1 MDRFPTSR
9 ARFRASL
16 RRVVGLGG
24 TVLGL
29 LGGSHRG
36 SAAEPHWAFQP
47 VRDPAPPAV
56 RDADWCRDPL
66 DRFILARLEESGRRP
81 APEADRRTLAR
92 RVTYDLTGLP
102 PTAEEVDAFER
113 DPDPD
118 AYGRLVDRLLASP
131 RYGEHWGRRW
141 LDVVRYADTAG
152 ETADYPVPTA
162 WRYRNYVVD
171 ALNADLPYDRFLREQ
186 VAGDLLARDNPA
198 DGYARK
204 VAATG
209 FIAVSRRFGFDSE
222 NYHHLTLQDT
232 IDTVGQAVL
241 GLTLGCARCHPHKY
255 DPVSTADYYGL
266 YGIFESTRYSFPG
279 SEQKQ
284 KHRALVPMVPPS
296 ESHAAWQ
303 AHEERLAAL
312 AARLE
317 ALGKSVPGG
326 TLRSL
331 DETDGDFEMQA
342 PAAGGSKGV
351 LVPPWVYDG
360 PIAVAADAQSPFRNV
375 HPAGRV
381 GASVPAG
388 TNAYRLGQALLAAPA
403 DGASTLHGNLD
414 FRFTAVEAAK
424 ASPVPHRLWIGE
436 SPERPRASV
445 ELTAGRAVVRTAAG
459 AFPVRD
465 LKPGEWQ
472 SLHVTVDPKAGTFS
486 GRLGSP
492 GNDVAFGPFPLGSA
506 EGAPRLL
513 EFGLTATPSAGD
525 SVDALAF
532 DHLEFRDRPFAPVS
546 RSIPTFPDLAGRPD
560 PAGTRRDLASLTE
573 DDGGFELGTEGG
585 PPSLPWNPGPNAA
598 VRVRASSQSPFGN
611 VVPVGGLGLH
621 LGNLGVYDGFGRTLP
636 KAWTAESAPE
646 IHAGFDF
653 RLTDVA
659 AGGDGTWR
667 FYLGRGPGPSA
678 AVELFFN
685 GREFFRR
692 SGDARDPVGPL
703 VVGTWYQVR
712 VVLDLK
718 ARTWR
723 GTLTAFP
730 DGAERRFEG
739 RVAEGWDGRIDNTFI
754 DGYGHR
760 GGVRPAIDVDDFF
773 VRATPLPPA
782 TAVAAA
788 EPAGVREDRRR
799 TVAELQGRMADFER
813 EATALREEMERRLV
827 EGPFPM
833 AYAVTE
839 GTPRDARI
847 QLRGEPDRPGET
859 TPRSLLPA
867 AGGGVLP
874 KGLRG
879 SGRRE
884 LADWLVSPANPLTA
898 RVMVNRLW
906 LGHFGTGLVRTPNDF
921 GTRGQRPSHPELLDH
936 LATSFRRSGWS
947 MKAMHRRMVTSA
959 TYRQRS
965 AGTATPTA
973 GATALSGAECP
984 ACSPT
989 SGGTG
994 GSPSAGTIVA
1004 VAAAEPFSP
1013 FPRRRLTAE
1022 EVRDALLLTSGRLD
1036 ASPGEGHPFPSPT
1049 TWGYTQHGP
1058 YLGQYEHTRRSLYLM
1073 TQRIRRHGF
1082 LALFD
1087 GADPNGSTPER
1098 RTSTV
1103 PTQALF
1109 FLNDPFVHDN
1119 AAALAA
1125 RTQAAGGDPVAG
1137 LFRAVLGR
1145 DPSEDEARRATA
1157 FVDGYRRR
1165 LGPGVAD
1172 PAREALAAWARVL
1185 YGANEFLTVD

>member
-1 MDRFPTSR
+1 MEPRPKSR
-9 ARFRASL
+9 TGFRASL
-16 RRVVGLGG
+16 RRGAGLGG
-24 TVLGL
+24 VLLGL
-29 LGGSHRG
+29 LGGTNFG
-36 SAAEPHWAFQP
+36 NGAEPHWAFQP
-47 VRDPAPPAV
+47 IRDTAPPSVKDSA
-56 RDADWCRDPL
+56 WCRTSL

-81 APEADRRTLAR
+81 VPEADRRTLIR
-92 RVTYDLTGLP
+92 RLAYDLTGLP
-102 PTAEEVDAFER
+102 PSAVEVDAFER
-113 DPDPD
+113 DPSSD
-118 AYGRLVDRLLASP
+118 AYERLVDRLLASP

-171 ALNADLPYDRFLREQ
+171 ALNADMPYDRFLREQ
-186 VAGDLLARDNPA
+186 VAGDILAREQPA

-209 FIAVSRRFGFDSE
+209 FIAISRRFGFDSE
-222 NYHHLTLQDT
+222 NYHHLTVQDT
-232 IDTVGQAVL
+232 IDTVGQTVL

-255 DPVSTADYYGL
+255 DPVSSADYYGL

-284 KHRALVPMVPPS
+284 RHRALVPMVPPS
-296 ESHAAWQ
+296 ESRAAWQ
-303 AHEERLAAL
+303 VHEERLAAL

-317 ALGKSVPGG
+317 ALGKSGPGG

-360 PIAVAADAQSPFRNV
+360 PIAVAGDAQSPFRNV
-375 HPAGRV
+375 HPSGKV

-403 DGASTLHGNLD
+403 DGSATLHGNLD
-414 FRFTAVEAAK
+414 FRFAAVDAAK
-424 ASPVPHRLWIGE
+424 SSPASHRFWIGE
-436 SPERPRASV
+436 SPEHPRVSV
-445 ELTAGRAVVRTAAG
+445 ELTSHKALLRTAAG
-459 AFPVRD
+459 TFPIRD

-472 SLHVTVDPKAGTFS
+472 SLRVSADPKAGTVS
-486 GRLGSP
+486 GHLGNP
-492 GNDVAFGPFPLGSA
+492 GDDVAFGPFPLGPEA
-506 EGAPRLL
+506 GAPRLL
-513 EFGLTATPSAGD
+513 EFGLAAIPATGESI
-525 SVDALAF
+525 DAIAF
-532 DHLEFRDRPFAPVS
+532 DHLEVRDRPFAPVS
-546 RSIPTFPDLAGRPD
+546 RTARSFPDLAARPD
-560 PAGTRRDLASLTE
+560 PAATRRELATLTE
-573 DDGGFELGTEGG
+573 DDGGFELGTDGE
-585 PPSLPWNPGPNAA
+585 PPSAPWNPGPNAA
-598 VRVRASSQSPFGN
+598 VRIQASAQSPFTD
-611 VVPVGGLGLH
+611 VAPVGERGLH
-621 LGNLGVYDGFGRTLP
+621 LGNLGLYDGFGRTLP
-636 KAWTAESAPE
+636 KLWTAETATE
-646 IHAGFDF
+646 IHVGFDF
-653 RLTDVA
+653 RATDMA

-667 FYLGRGPGPSA
+667 FHIGHGPGPSP

-692 SGDARDPVGPL
+692 SGDARDAVGPIA
-703 VVGTWYQVR
+703 VGTWYQVR
-712 VVLDLK
+712 VALDLK

-730 DGAERRFEG
+730 AGGERRFDG
-739 RVAEGWDGRIDNTFI
+739 RFAEGWDGRIDYTFI
-754 DGYGHR
+754 DSYGHR
-760 GGVRPAIDVDDFF
+760 GGVRPAIDVDNFF
-773 VRATPLPPA
+773 VRPTPLPSV
-782 TAVAAA
+782 TTVAAA
-788 EPAGVREDRRR
+788 ESAGVREERRHK
-799 TVAELQGRMADFER
+799 VAALRGRMADFDR
-813 EATALREEMERRLV
+813 EATEMRQEMERLLV
-827 EGPFPM
+827 DGPFPM

-847 QLRGEPDRPGET
+847 QLRGEPDRPGGT

-867 AGGGVLP
+867 AGGGALQE
-874 KGLRG
+874 GLRG

-884 LADWLVSPANPLTA
+884 LAEWLASSANPLTA
-898 RVMVNRLW
+898 RVMANRLW

-936 LATSFRRSGWS
+936 LATEFRRNGWS
-947 MKAMHRRMVTSA
+947 MKALHRLIVNSA

-965 AGTATPTA
+965 AAT
-973 GATALSGAECP
+973 SGSEAAPSPSSGPECP
-984 ACSPT
+984 ACAPAGQESAPT
-989 SGGTG
+989 F
-994 GSPSAGTIVA
+994 VA
-1004 VAAAEPFSP
+1004 VAAAETFSP

-1022 EVRDALLLTSGRLD
+1022 EVRDALLLTAGRLD
-1036 ASPGEGHPFPSPT
+1036 ESPGTGHPFPSPT

-1119 AAALAA
+1119 AAALAGRIHVA
-1125 RTQAAGGDPVAG
+1125 DGDPLVG

-1145 DPSEDEARRATA
+1145 DPTDDEARRAAA
-1157 FVDGYRRR
+1157 FMDGYRRR
-1165 LGPGVAD
+1165 LAAGTPE